1 MIFLVLLSLFII
13 IPNVRVVGAQP
24 PPGVNV
30 NIIAASDSPT
40 WWINNISD
48 VEAGIQQAVNDANQ
62 NTKVKLAGQPNVTY
76 NVITNTQD
84 LETALS
90 TPRQVFIDANGQ
102 IAPMPNDYFGPF
114 INITQPSDNQTILT
128 IDQPYHLTISAY
140 VEPPSGYHLLSFSPL
155 QGEPSCYVAILIY
168 CNGTLYNWHL
178 DTDDG
183 YGAGTR
189 IWSINLVAYGT
200 YEILVEAETESSIAP
215 LTSASVTIYYYP
227 PPPPPPPPPD
237 GGSCPFVDVWNG
249 SQYALDN
256 NVLEASEYAPGGDVT
271 DYYLLQQA
279 LAQGQGGEYS
289 LLLSEFEREHD
300 FFDQVQLLAID
311 HSRNGNVGVSPSG
324 EILTYTHPHLPVSAI
339 SNEHKNVKDLI
350 SGRDGRYYQ
359 GYNGSYITLNFGD
372 ELNVTQGA
380 KLVIRSDMI
389 IIKCPVYI
397 QVINAAGEWQTVAAI
412 YVRKNWS
419 TDIIDMSKYLPD
431 GRGNLKVR
439 LLFTSNDKIN
449 FVGLDTGPQLPFNVT
464 QSKLVSAAKDLMQV
478 SGRTINGQGATYS
491 DLLSSDNVEIELTPG
506 HSIQVNF
513 TFPTLR
519 PAGKVRS
526 FVFVITGHYTE
537 AGSPVACNADWQD
550 WFYYLKTVMQ
560 NGSIWANIAGW
571 PFYLFGNSWYTSKVG
586 SVQYD
591 GDWPGAAGLQQFLGA
606 NIWCNY
612 SGGPLAKRDV
622 NFDINSPREF
632 GRGAFSPTNGAY
644 TSRGG
649 LALPNYIQANRPIVN
664 LTGLY
669 WDLVGYT
676 DANSTSV
683 PTPHVTAAIVMNG
696 STSRPG
702 IFVQS
707 GLSSEADDWEKGYI
721 ATAMAIEEAK
731 AYIMTPV
738 FLTQIV
744 YNTHAAVFSATML
757 PGGWGSGQGLFNDSY
772 VAYRYVDL
780 VLTIAN
786 HYENY
791 TDTRDIPFTL
801 SLGVADFQLD
811 TSDNNDTWA
820 DIVLAYSG
828 WEKKPVVSIW
838 EADFGWWT
846 VGLAADAISDYLDV
860 PYLGLAIGLIPLLSE
875 NATGRDSTQSSG
887 CLLNGVWANGTSIDP
902 SGNSDPNGTNWG
914 TVTMLFTVYFIWH
927 GAPATHTFNA
937 RMEAYVQQEM
947 LYNINSRVIG
957 IGFTTPLSFSIL
969 S

>member
-1 MIFLVLLSLFII
+1 MRS
-13 IPNVRVVGAQP
+13 
-24 PPGVNV
+24 
-30 NIIAASDSPT
+30 
-40 WWINNISD
+40 
-48 VEAGIQQAVNDANQ
+48 
-62 NTKVKLAGQPNVTY
+62 
-76 NVITNTQD
+76 
-84 LETALS
+84 
-90 TPRQVFIDANGQ
+90 
-102 IAPMPNDYFGPF
+102 
-114 INITQPSDNQTILT
+114 
-128 IDQPYHLTISAY
+128 
-140 VEPPSGYHLLSFSPL
+140 
-155 QGEPSCYVAILIY
+155 
-168 CNGTLYNWHL
+168 
-178 DTDDG
+178 
-183 YGAGTR
+183 
-189 IWSINLVAYGT
+189 
-200 YEILVEAETESSIAP
+200 LVEAETESSIAP

-311 HSRNGNVGVSPSG
+311 HSRNGNVGVNPSG

-537 AGSPVACNADWQD
+537 AGSPVACNWQTG
-550 WFYYLKTVMQ
+550 KT
-560 NGSIWANIAGW
+560 
-571 PFYLFGNSWYTSKVG
+571 
-586 SVQYD
+586 
-591 GDWPGAAGLQQFLGA
+591 
-606 NIWCNY
+606 
-612 SGGPLAKRDV
+612 
-622 NFDINSPREF
+622 
-632 GRGAFSPTNGAY
+632 
-644 TSRGG
+644 
-649 LALPNYIQANRPIVN
+649 
-664 LTGLY
+664 
-669 WDLVGYT
+669 
-676 DANSTSV
+676 
-683 PTPHVTAAIVMNG
+683 G
-696 STSRPG
+696 ST
-702 IFVQS
+702 
-707 GLSSEADDWEKGYI
+707 
-721 ATAMAIEEAK
+721 T
-731 AYIMTPV
+731 
-738 FLTQIV
+738 
-744 YNTHAAVFSATML
+744 
-757 PGGWGSGQGLFNDSY
+757 
-772 VAYRYVDL
+772 
-780 VLTIAN
+780 
-786 HYENY
+786 
-791 TDTRDIPFTL
+791 
-801 SLGVADFQLD
+801 
-811 TSDNNDTWA
+811 
-820 DIVLAYSG
+820 
-828 WEKKPVVSIW
+828 
-838 EADFGWWT
+838 
-846 VGLAADAISDYLDV
+846 
-860 PYLGLAIGLIPLLSE
+860 
-875 NATGRDSTQSSG
+875 
-887 CLLNGVWANGTSIDP
+887 
-902 SGNSDPNGTNWG
+902 
-914 TVTMLFTVYFIWH
+914 
-927 GAPATHTFNA
+927 
-937 RMEAYVQQEM
+937 
-947 LYNINSRVIG
+947 
-957 IGFTTPLSFSIL
+957 
-969 S
+969 